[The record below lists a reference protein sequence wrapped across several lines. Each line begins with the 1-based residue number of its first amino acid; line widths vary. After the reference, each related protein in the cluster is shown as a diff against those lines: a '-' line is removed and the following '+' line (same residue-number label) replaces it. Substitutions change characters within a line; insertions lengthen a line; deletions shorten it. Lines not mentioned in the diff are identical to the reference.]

1 MSRRK
6 QKKHE
11 TASPGQ
17 MEGAV
22 RASLGH
28 PRYGHPRPKY
38 PTTRRL
44 KCSACKK
51 TWKFSDKLNYAPCPA
66 CKQGRLS

>member
-11 TASPGQ
+11 LASDGL
-17 MEGAV
+17 MESGV
-22 RASLGH
+22 RASQGH
-28 PRYGHPRPKY
+28 PKYGYPKPKY

-44 KCSACKK
+44 KCDKCRK
-51 TWKFSDKLNYAPCPA
+51 TWKFSDKLNYSPCPA
-66 CKQGRLS
+66 CKEGRLS